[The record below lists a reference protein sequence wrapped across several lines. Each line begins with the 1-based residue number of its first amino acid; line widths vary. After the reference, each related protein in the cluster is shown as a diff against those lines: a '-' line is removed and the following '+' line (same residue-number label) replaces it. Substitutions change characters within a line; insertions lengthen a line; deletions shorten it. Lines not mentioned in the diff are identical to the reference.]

1 MKFKGFLN
9 EAKSLKS
16 SMIGFGID
24 RSKVK
29 RLQTYVGSWLK
40 RYKISHD
47 PVKNPHVSI
56 AQIPDEFDKDE
67 LVRKVNQVKKSIT
80 FNPKEIHIFRGEF
93 KDWIVIEY
101 KSNMKFIDAF
111 YEISKDYPVKWFGS
125 IRPHV
130 SLFSVDKGAIDD
142 KFWHEM
148 LYSMPPLPKI
158 SAEKVELWN
167 SQFNIE
173 YYKK

>member
-1 MKFKGFLN
+1 MKFNEYIYEIKQMKG
-9 EAKSLKS
+9 

-24 RSKVK
+24 RSKVI
-29 RLQTYVGSWLK
+29 RLQKYIGSWLI
-40 RYKISHD
+40 RNKIPND
-47 PVKNPHVSI
+47 VVKNPHISI
-56 AQIPDEFDKDE
+56 AQIPDTYNKDD
-67 LVRKVNQVKKSIT
+67 LVRTVNAISKGIT

-101 KSNMKFIDAF
+101 KANMKFIDAF
-111 YEISKDYPVKWFGS
+111 YEVSKDYTVKWFGS

-130 SLFSVDKGAIDD
+130 SLFSVEKDAITTNL
-142 KFWHEM
+142 WHDI
-148 LYSMPPLPKI
+148 LYSMPKLPKI